1 MALSRGIA
9 AGVAGCAL
17 HFAAEYLPAFR
28 AWLDEDMDDGEE
40 LDDVSVRE
48 VLEQTH
54 EVLFAGCREPLKFPA
69 PLEVMPA

>member
-1 MALSRGIA
+1 
-9 AGVAGCAL
+9 
-17 HFAAEYLPAFR
+17 
-28 AWLDEDMDDGEE
+28 MDDGEE

-69 PLEVMPA
+69 PLEVMPHDGDH